1 MQGARRLPAGRTYIS
16 SAALDSTRRVPVNPL
31 VGGGGFGVRAP
42 GYCRAPARRRV
53 AGRGLRKTDSGIGP
67 TGREGSFGIAAI
79 TSPPPRIRLLLLYTY
94 ILSVCECVGCFCL
107 ARVCCLWPAAPVLVE
122 VPACPGGATDV
133 MIF

>member
-67 TGREGSFGIAAI
+67 TGREGSLGIAAV
-79 TSPPPRIRLLLLYTY
+79 TSPPPRRRPGPRPPPRGGYLRGARQRLQALYYSSVASVCIRLILLYTY
-94 ILSVCECVGCFCL
+94 ILSDL
-107 ARVCCLWPAAPVLVE
+107 AGR
-122 VPACPGGATDV
+122 
-133 MIF
+133 